1 MEHCFGC
8 LKDNVKGFCS
18 SCEKRLFDRSKI
30 TPQLNFN
37 WEDISKVIDGYPA
50 GFSISGVQAKGFIGK
65 ATGTDL
71 SPILA
76 DGKNS
81 IYIIKPLLSS
91 FGFQSDSPANEH
103 VTMQMA
109 KQIYG
114 IRTAE
119 CCLMRFA
126 NGTPAYVTRRFDYN
140 ENEEKLNQED
150 FASVLKAKKDNH
162 GKYKYTAKTYEDFGD
177 VLSPLNKVEF
187 IRILIFN
194 YLSGNGDAHLKN
206 FSILETSDGDMQLS
220 PSYDLMNTK
229 IHVNDSHI
237 ALNLFRELE
246 RTSLPR
252 GETYTYGIQDFIE
265 LGKRFGLRD
274 KLLEK
279 IVTEFKGTEEKMKE
293 MINRSFLSK
302 EAKKKYL
309 ETVVKNFKQ
318 LFPNNSTKER

>member
-1 MEHCFGC
+1 MGHCFGC

-18 SCEKRLFDRSKI
+18 SCEKRLFERSKI
-30 TPQLNFN
+30 NPQLNFN

-65 ATGTDL
+65 AKGAEL
-71 SPILA
+71 SPILT
-76 DGKNS
+76 DNENS
-81 IYIIKPLLSS
+81 IYIIKPMLSR
-91 FGFQSDSPANEH
+91 FDLPSDSPANEH
-103 VTMQMA
+103 VTMQIA
-109 KQIYG
+109 KQLYG

-119 CCLMRFA
+119 CCFMKFA

-140 ENEEKLNQED
+140 KDEEKLNQED
-150 FASVLKAKKDNH
+150 FASVLQAQKDND

-194 YLSGNGDAHLKN
+194 FLIGNGDAHLKN
-206 FSILETSDGDMQLS
+206 FSLLETPDGDMQLS

-229 IHVNDSHI
+229 IHVNDSPI

-252 GETYTYGIQDFIE
+252 GQAYSYTINDFIE
-265 LGKRFGLRD
+265 LGKRFDLSDR
-274 KLLEK
+274 LLKK
-279 IVTEFKGTEEKMKE
+279 IVKEFESTENKVKKMVNK
-293 MINRSFLSK
+293 SFLSD
-302 EAKKKYL
+302 EAKQKYL
-309 ETVVKNFKQ
+309 ETIEQDFAQ
-318 LFPNNSTKER
+318 LFSN

>member
-1 MEHCFGC
+1 MEYCFGC
-8 LKDNVKGFCS
+8 LKDNVEGFCS

-30 TPQLNFN
+30 NPQLNFN

-50 GFSISGVQAKGFIGK
+50 GFSISGVQTKGFIGK
-65 ATGTDL
+65 ATGAKL
-71 SPILA
+71 SPSLS
-76 DGKNS
+76 DSENS
-81 IYIIKPLLSS
+81 IYIIKPLLSRFDLS
-91 FGFQSDSPANEH
+91 SDSPANEH

-119 CCLMRFA
+119 CCFMRFA

-140 ENEEKLNQED
+140 KDEEKLNQED
-150 FASVLKAKKDNH
+150 FASVLQAKKDND
-162 GKYKYTAKTYEDFGD
+162 GKYKYLAKSYEDFGD
-177 VLSPLNKVEF
+177 VLSPLNKIEF

-194 YLSGNGDAHLKN
+194 FLTGNGDAHLKN
-206 FSILETSDGDMQLS
+206 FSLLETSDGDMQLS

-229 IHVNDSHI
+229 IHVNDSPI
-237 ALNLFRELE
+237 ALNLFIELE

-252 GETYTYGIQDFIE
+252 GQTYTYAIKDFIA

-279 IVTEFKGTEEKMKE
+279 IVKEYEGTEDKMKE
-293 MINRSFLSK
+293 MINRSFLSSK
-302 EAKKKYL
+302 ARKKYL
-309 ETVVKNFKQ
+309 ETVEKNFVQ
-318 LFPNNSTKER
+318 LFSI